1 MKHGNFTSLVII
13 IQHSLIRSTNLIFEN
28 EIFLILLI
36 QNLLLIH
43 KILSSFFFLDSKLRK
58 GINLGRNVTRYVTR
72 LRYKHWQSASLEMIT
87 RMSLSLSLL
96 FRCGDRKIH
105 YPGER
110 SRSKYV
116 EDAQS
121 RERVTLIERTFFP
134 RNYS

>member
-87 RMSLSLSLL
+87 RMSLSLSLSY
-96 FRCGDRKIH
+96 FVAVT
-105 YPGER
+105 ER
-110 SRSKYV
+110 SIIQVNGQGANTWKTPKA
-116 EDAQS
+116 EK
-121 RERVTLIERTFFP
+121 E
-134 RNYS
+134 